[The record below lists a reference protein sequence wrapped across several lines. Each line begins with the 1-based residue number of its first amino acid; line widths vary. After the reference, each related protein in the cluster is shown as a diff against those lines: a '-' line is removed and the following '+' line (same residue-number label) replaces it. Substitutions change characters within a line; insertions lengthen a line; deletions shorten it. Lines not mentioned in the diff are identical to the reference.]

1 MLCEFVHDFVY
12 DIDPIYDRLPGEE
25 EVEYDLFIT
34 YFGLENMDRRASL
47 TLAVYFAFTSLS
59 TVGFGDYHP
68 RGDIERVVGAF
79 LLLFGVA
86 IFSYCLSIFK
96 EILRDVGDFNAD
108 LDDGDNLSRFFGIL
122 RQYNGQKMINIEF
135 QKRITTYFEYR
146 WKNDRIVAFQ
156 LQEDLDVVD

>member
-1 MLCEFVHDFVY
+1 
-12 DIDPIYDRLPGEE
+12 
-25 EVEYDLFIT
+25 
-34 YFGLENMDRRASL
+34 MDRGASL
-47 TLAVYFAFTSLS
+47 TIAVYFAFTSLS

-96 EILRDVGDFNAD
+96 EILREIRDFNAG
-108 LDDGDNLSRFFGIL
+108 LDDGENLSRFFGIL
-122 RQYNGQKMINIEF
+122 RQYNGRQIINIEF
-135 QKRITTYFEYR
+135 QHKITAYFEYR

-156 LQEDLDVVD
+156 LQEDLDVVDQLPREVQCSIFVDFLYKDFLE